1 MIQTD
6 IDFPPQLPC
15 PLKEGHSVKHVQPFV
30 RTNMESGRARQRR
43 RFTSVPSMQ
52 TFKWVFTS
60 LEAQIFEAW
69 FRDALNDG
77 AEWFN
82 FNTFNPLGDTRIV
95 CRFASMYEGPNPF
108 GALQWTVSAELE
120 VWERPL
126 LDDGWGLLPDYLDGA
141 AIFDRA
147 LNDVWPET

>member
-15 PLKEGHSVKHVQPFV
+15 PLKEGHTVKHGQPFV
-30 RTNMESGRARQRR
+30 RTSMESGRARQRR

-52 TFKWVFTS
+52 TFKWVFTG
-60 LEAQIFEAW
+60 EQAAAFEAW

-82 FNTFNPLGDTRIV
+82 MPTFNPLGDTQIV

-108 GALQWTVSAELE
+108 GGRKWTVTAEVE
-120 VWERPL
+120 VFERPL
-126 LDDGWGLLPDYLDGA
+126 LPDGWGLLPDYLLNPD
-141 AIFDRA
+141 IFDLA
-147 LNDVWPET
+147 LNREWPEA